1 MLWKTH
7 CNRLTLRWSVPTE
20 HPNVLNCRYT
30 RTHRYKQRVCVE
42 TSLRTFCTVG
52 EVLASGCEH
61 ERLGIYTLWT
71 TPNMTL
77 SSPKYHGDETIPGY
91 HTYLITIKMISKWL
105 FYSWFSW
112 SHARSC
118 QLLLH
123 WTHETMLLGS
133 QCNQRH
139 YATAA
144 FSQLFAEACV
154 RSDIKSKSGAWPS
167 WDRRFDLFDLRPP
180 NKNWT
185 NT

>member
-1 MLWKTH
+1 M
-7 CNRLTLRWSVPTE
+7 
-20 HPNVLNCRYT
+20 
-30 RTHRYKQRVCVE
+30 E

-52 EVLASGCEH
+52 EVLGSGCEH
-61 ERLGIYTLWT
+61 ERLGMYTLWT
-71 TPNMTL
+71 TPNMTLL

-91 HTYLITIKMISKWL
+91 HTYLITIKMISYLASSKAD
-105 FYSWFSW
+105 
-112 SHARSC
+112 SHEVMLLGRSC

-154 RSDIKSKSGAWPS
+154 RSDIKSKSGA
-167 WDRRFDLFDLRPP
+167 
-180 NKNWT
+180 
-185 NT
+185 